1 MSEKRYNRFS
11 QGRIPIFPFGPDV
24 VVPVPGHSAVSR
36 VAEATK
42 IEESIKDGMTE
53 FAGNDSSFV
62 LYAQPALL
70 RFSAIGVPLVIATF
84 TVPPGRT
91 LQIDRIDWWCS
102 EPFLYGNQQFGWR
115 PAINGAQLPFWSS
128 QTPAARADYMMLP
141 LAPSVGNEPRFSPV
155 FLYAESVLTVEIVE
169 LVVGATDFNANVW
182 VAAYVYGTLR
192 KPVGGVG

>member
-1 MSEKRYNRFS
+1 MGDRYSKFALERE
-11 QGRIPIFPFGPDV
+11 PIFPFGPDV
-24 VVPVPGHSAVSR
+24 VVPVSDRSAVSH
-36 VAEATK
+36 VAEAAK
-42 IEESIKDGMTE
+42 VKANVNANLTE

-62 LYAQPALL
+62 LYGQPALL
-70 RFSAIGVPLVIATF
+70 RFPAIGVPLVVATF

-91 LQIDRIDWWCS
+91 LQIDRIDWWIS

-155 FLYAESVLTVEIVE
+155 FLYAESVLTIEIVE
-169 LVVGATDFNANVW
+169 LLVGATDFNANVW
-182 VAAYVYGTLR
+182 VAAYLYGTLR
-192 KPVGGVG
+192 KPVGGA

>member
-1 MSEKRYNRFS
+1 MGKDRYSKFTLERE
-11 QGRIPIFPFGPDV
+11 PIFPFGPDV
-24 VVPVPGHSAVSR
+24 VVPVSDQSAVSH
-36 VAEATK
+36 V
-42 IEESIKDGMTE
+42 EESTRIEANVKAGLTE

-62 LYAQPALL
+62 LYGQPALL
-70 RFSAIGVPLVIATF
+70 RFPAIGVPLVVATF

-102 EPFLYGNQQFGWR
+102 EPFLYSNQQFGWR

-155 FLYAESVLTVEIVE
+155 FLYAESVLTIEIVE
-169 LVVGATDFNANVW
+169 MLVGATDFNANVW

-192 KPVGGVG
+192 KPGSVN